1 MTQVSRP
8 TALTQRSSRA
18 TPRPKITRKSMPS
31 QSYSWIMKATYR
43 NQHNRR
49 SVFLV
54 SGPRL
59 ISERGSLSRKL
70 RALTTT
76 LAPAMS
82 FSETNR
88 CPLSASK
95 VRMGRVWSRYLPQSK
110 NLRYSSAPTPPV
122 GKNSAPHSTSRPTWP
137 TISLEQNL
145 SALCQHV
152 ENPSTTGTTC
162 PSTWGCTTTTAPSN
176 AHRSVERA
184 SGPKATWWTTSD
196 ATML

>member
-8 TALTQRSSRA
+8 TASTQRSSRA

-49 SVFLV
+49 SVCWV
-54 SGPRL
+54 SALRQT
-59 ISERGSLSRKL
+59 SERDRLPRKL
-70 RALTTT
+70 RALTRT

-82 FSETNR
+82 SSTTDR
-88 CPLSASK
+88 CPLSASRA
-95 VRMGRVWSRYLPQSK
+95 RMGRVWSRYLHPTRSP
-110 NLRYSSAPTPPV
+110 RYSSAHTPPV
-122 GKNSAPHSTSRPTWP
+122 GKNSDPHSISRPTWP

-162 PSTWGCTTTTAPSN
+162 PST
-176 AHRSVERA
+176 
-184 SGPKATWWTTSD
+184 
-196 ATML
+196 